1 MDEFGKRLKLLRTSK
16 KLKQTDIASFLQL
29 TIRHYQDI
37 EYGKVNIPA
46 LTLIKLAD
54 FFDVSTDY
62 LLGRSDN
69 PERR

>member
-1 MDEFGKRLKLLRTSK
+1 MDIFAERLKLLRK
-16 KLKQTDIASFLQL
+16 QKQLKQIDMAELLGVTD
-29 TIRHYQDI
+29 RHYQKM

-62 LLGRSDN
+62 LLGRSDT